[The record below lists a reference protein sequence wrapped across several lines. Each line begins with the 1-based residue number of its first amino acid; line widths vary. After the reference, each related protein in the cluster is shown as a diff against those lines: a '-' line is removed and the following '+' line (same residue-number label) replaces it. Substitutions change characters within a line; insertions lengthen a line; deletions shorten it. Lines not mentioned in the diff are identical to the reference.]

1 MSICT
6 VTVNS
11 ESPIL
16 STKTPALDDLL
27 KAVHPHF
34 FFTSEKSFLH
44 GANELCLA

>member
-34 FFTSEKSFLH
+34 FLHPKNLFFMVLTSC
-44 GANELCLA
+44 A